1 MKKRS
6 ALKVLRAQT
15 LIEYVLILACVSMA
29 AVVFGP
35 PLMKASEKQDAEIRS
50 EIVNEGGG
58 GATSMQ
64 SLSGTVSIDV
74 ARVGATSHATVTGLP
89 GGAVAR
95 YTWHVGSSIVKTGSS
110 TYSPSSSE
118 IGGRLWVSVTDG
130 SGTYAGAIESGRIQ
144 ITQSGMSGTV
154 EITPPMVGVACTAT
168 ITGAPSGAQAAYTW
182 YVDGEA
188 AGTGA
193 TYTPTA
199 SQEGKQIWCSVK
211 DSTGANAG
219 EVRSDAAT
227 VGRAAMAGWI
237 SYGAPRVGVELTATV
252 TGAPSD
258 ANVRIEWFA
267 DGSKAASGP
276 KFTPAPEHN
285 GKQIWAVA
293 TDASGKYAGEV
304 AGEKKTVGANA
315 LTGSLSFDAPIVGN
329 EVRASAT
336 GAPADAKLSYTWYV
350 DNQQA
355 ATGETFTPQS
365 SQEGASLRVEARD
378 ASGLYTGTIASGS
391 QGISRRALTGSI
403 SIRSSKIGQ
412 AWHAEA
418 SGLPSDCTPAYTWYV
433 SGQQVGTGTSW
444 TPDSSYAGKSAT
456 VRVSDAS
463 ARYSGYIDSDPVAIS
478 LEPAEGSVAIGDA
491 YVAQAV
497 RASVSGTPS
506 GFSPRYVWYIV
517 EGTDATVIEGA
528 TGSTYT
534 PSVSDYGKQIRVQVY
549 DGSGRYEGVLTSAV
563 KTVRRRRLTGSVTIG
578 SPVVGTTCRASVSGL
593 PSSPSAKLKYQW
605 YAAGSPVSSS
615 SSWTPTRY
623 YAGDSLYCR
632 VSDTSGVYEG
642 YIQSSPKT
650 IAQPA
655 MTGTV
660 SIGVSGD
667 KLTATVLGKPSNA
680 TVRYQWYSGSS
691 AISGATSRTFN
702 AASYHGKRIRCRVTA
717 SGYTGYIQSAY
728 MDWNTSTNKWY

>member
-6 ALKVLRAQT
+6 ALKVLRAQA
-15 LIEYVLILACVSMA
+15 LIEYSLILACISMV

-35 PLMKASEKQDAEIRS
+35 PLLSAAEKQDQDIRQ
-50 EIVNEGGG
+50 EIVNEGG
-58 GATSMQ
+58 ADTSVKQ
-64 SLSGTVSIDV
+64 SLSGSVAIDA
-74 ARVGATSHATVTGLP
+74 ARVGATSHATVTGMP
-89 GGAVAR
+89 NGSAAR
-95 YTWHVGSSIVKTGSS
+95 FTWHVGSSVVKTGGSS
-110 TYSPSSSE
+110 YSPTE
-118 IGGRLWVSVTDG
+118 DQLGQKLWVSVSDG
-130 SGTYAGAIESGRIQ
+130 SGNYTGSIESGRIT
-144 ITQSGMSGTV
+144 ITKSGMTGTV
-154 EITPPMVGVACTAT
+154 AITPPMVGVACTAT
-168 ITGAPSGAQAAYTW
+168 ITGAPGGAQPAYTW
-182 YVDGEA
+182 YVDGSTV
-188 AGTGA
+188 GTGA
-193 TYTPTA
+193 TYTPTPA
-199 SQEGKQIWCSVK
+199 QEGKQIWCSVK

-237 SYGAPRVGVELTATV
+237 SYGAPRAGVELTATV

-258 ANVRIEWFA
+258 ANVRIEWYVE
-267 DGSKAASGP
+267 GSKTASGA
-276 KFTPAPEHN
+276 KFTPTSAHN

-293 TDASGKYAGEV
+293 TDASGKYAGEI
-304 AGEKKTVGANA
+304 AGEKKTVGVNA
-315 LTGSLSFDAPIVGN
+315 LTGSLGFNAPIVGN

-336 GAPADAKLSYTWYV
+336 GAPGDAKLAYTWYV
-350 DNQQA
+350 DNQLA
-355 ATGETFTPQS
+355 ATGETFTPQAN
-365 SQEGASLRVEARD
+365 QEGASLRVEARD
-378 ASGLYTGTIASGS
+378 ASGLYTGTITSGS
-391 QGISRRALTGSI
+391 QGISRRALTGSV

-418 SGLPSDCTPAYTWYV
+418 TGLPADCTPVYTWYV

-456 VRVSDAS
+456 VRVSDGS

-478 LEPAEGSVAIGDA
+478 LESAEGSVSIGDP

-506 GFSPRYVWYIV
+506 GFSPKYVWYIV
-517 EGTDATVIEGA
+517 DGDDASVIEGA

-549 DGSGRYEGVLTSAV
+549 DGSGRYEGVLTSDA
-563 KTVRRRRLTGSVTIG
+563 KTVRRRQLTGSVTIG
-578 SPVVGTTCRASVSGL
+578 SPVVGTTCYASVSGL
-593 PSSPSAKLKYQW
+593 PSSPSATLKYQW
-605 YAAGSPVSSS
+605 YAAGSLVSSS
-615 SSWTPTRY
+615 SSWTPTSY

-642 YIQSSPKT
+642 YIQSASKT
-650 IAQPA
+650 VAQPA

-667 KLTATVLGKPSNA
+667 TLTATVSGKPSNA

-702 AASYHGKRIRCRVTA
+702 AANYHGKRIRCRVTA
-717 SGYTGYIQSAY
+717 SGYTGYIQSVY